1 MIDKKILVPLFME
14 DVAFNGNIFDVIEK
28 IESLGYFIRTNTIF
42 YKQQD
47 KTLKKYYCA
56 ILKENPDNNSI
67 YIIEF
72 YSNKSLKH
80 CIKKSIRKFIKYY
93 FQEENSIVTT
103 MSFSMNRA
111 FNLNKP
117 NNEIYS

>member
-1 MIDKKILVPLFME
+1 MIDKKMLIPLFME
-14 DVAFNGNIFDVIEK
+14 DVAFDGNVFDVIKK
-28 IESLGYFIRTNTIF
+28 IESLGYFVRTNTVF

-47 KTLKKYYCA
+47 KILKKYYCA

-67 YIIEF
+67 YIIEY
-72 YSNKSLKH
+72 YSDKSLKH
-80 CIKKSIRKFIKYY
+80 CIKKSIRKFIKYH
-93 FQEENSIVTT
+93 FQEENSTITT